1 MIIQQHCLLLIVSN
15 CYSQIAGEPKNSCV
29 KIKRH
34 KSLMKYRVCFF
45 SFCKA
50 CNSVLCVWEER
61 NQLWTN
67 CNRINSETT
76 TTLGVKGGD
85 YFQDVFS
92 LLRFIFLVLV
102 FDYST
107 SCRFWTRGNC
117 YSRNRR
123 RNQKNSTRKYQT
135 WSNFQ
140 EISCIMFWKARD
152 GILSVFLKSEIWL
165 WTNRK
170 FIWSFVFS

>member
-1 MIIQQHCLLLIVSN
+1 M
-15 CYSQIAGEPKNSCV
+15 ETKNSCV

-50 CNSVLCVWEER
+50 CNTVLCVWEER

-85 YFQDVFS
+85 YFQGVFS
-92 LLRFIFLVLV
+92 LLRFISLVLV
-102 FDYST
+102 LTIRQIVAFGLEVIVTAEIDVET
-107 SCRFWTRGNC
+107 KR
-117 YSRNRR
+117 
-123 RNQKNSTRKYQT
+123 TRKNQT
-135 WSNFQ
+135 
-140 EISCIMFWKARD
+140 
-152 GILSVFLKSEIWL
+152 
-165 WTNRK
+165 
-170 FIWSFVFS
+170 